1 MAEQRF
7 GLGFD
12 THPREVA
19 RPLFLGGVEFVD
31 EPGLSGHSDA
41 DVVCHAIGDALL
53 GACGLGDL
61 GDHFPDDD
69 PTFAG
74 MAGLELLGRV
84 VAIVR
89 KAGFAPWSC
98 DATVIAE
105 RPRLA
110 DARPRMRE
118 NIAVALQ
125 VPGERVSIKATR
137 PEGMGLSGDGAAC
150 IALAVLEEV

>member
-1 MAEQRF
+1 MAERRF

-12 THPREVA
+12 SHPREVA
-19 RPLFLGGVEFVD
+19 QPLFLGGVEFPD

-41 DVVCHAIGDALL
+41 DVVCHAIGDAIL
-53 GACGLGDL
+53 GAAGLGDL
-61 GDHFPDDD
+61 GDHFPDND
-69 PTFAG
+69 PAFAG

-84 VAIVR
+84 VRIVGDS
-89 KAGFAPWSC
+89 GFAPWSC

-118 NIAVALQ
+118 NIAGVLS
-125 VPGERVSIKATR
+125 VPVERVSVKATR
-137 PEGMGLSGDGAAC
+137 PEGMGLTGDGAAC
-150 IALAVLEEV
+150 IALTVLEEA